1 MLKEYVEGET
11 VRTLIPK
18 PYEPPDSL
26 QVMMSTPPAI
36 NLLWYRI

>member
-18 PYEPPDSL
+18 HGIDLDLFCAWS
-26 QVMMSTPPAI
+26 
-36 NLLWYRI
+36 